1 LIGLLTAKGIPLLFQ
16 GQELCENY
24 SLPGNGLGR
33 VALLRP
39 VRWDYFYDDIGRRV
53 LGTGSR
59 AHPPAANP
67 AAASQPTALLF
78 RRDRLRGASRVV
90 LFSRFTDTAWSLI
103 ALNFTD
109 QDHTVPVILP
119 VDGDYREELHRQ
131 DLLGVTGGTVT
142 SVRVPSNYGRIWT
155 AT

>member
-1 LIGLLTAKGIPLLFQ
+1 
-16 GQELCENY
+16 
-24 SLPGNGLGR
+24 
-33 VALLRP
+33 
-39 VRWDYFYDDIGRRV
+39 
-53 LGTGSR
+53 
-59 AHPPAANP
+59 
-67 AAASQPTALLF
+67 
-78 RRDRLRGASRVV
+78 VV

-131 DLLGVTGGTVT
+131 GLLAVTGGRPT

-155 AT
+155 AP